1 MEYKKIT
8 TREEIY
14 KGIELWNK
22 INPSFHIIPR
32 LVEQNIFKP
41 FTGVNIVVYGSFKN
55 DQIIAFI
62 VAKYL
67 TLPIS
72 GNVGLS
78 QGWISLLVV
87 DKERIDISSTTEEL
101 TKKVEADLKIKGV
114 EKIRFGGDPQNFLSG
129 LPIELEEDYLLLLER
144 LGYKKKNK
152 EYDLYLDI
160 SNFNSSPK
168 IKQLKE
174 KLEKNLQ
181 ARPVTKEEE
190 EILLDFLQKNF
201 PGRWYYE
208 ANNIRRIPGG
218 IEDYWLLWYQNNPAG
233 FVRTNISESAYM
245 GSNVNWG
252 SQWGKYYCGLG
263 PIGIAAD
270 FRGKGWGIYLMIRVI
285 QAFQQQGYCH
295 MIIDWTTLVDYY
307 AKLGFKPWI
316 EYIILYKNL

>member
-1 MEYKKIT
+1 MKYKRIT
-8 TREEIY
+8 ARGEIY
-14 KGIELWNK
+14 KGIELWNR
-22 INPSFHIIPR
+22 IYPSFSIIPR
-32 LVEQNIFKP
+32 LVEQNIFKS
-41 FTGVNIVVYGSFKN
+41 FTGVNIVAYGSFKN

-72 GNVGLS
+72 GNVDLN

-87 DKERIDISSTTEEL
+87 DKERTDVNSTTEEL
-101 TKKVEADLKIKGV
+101 TKRVEADLKMKGV

-129 LPIELEEDYLLLLER
+129 LPIELEEDYLLLLEG
-144 LGYKKKNK
+144 LGYKKKSK

-160 SNFNSSPK
+160 SNFKSSPK
-168 IKQLKE
+168 IKQLQE
-174 KLEKNLQ
+174 GLEKNLQ

-190 EILLDFLQKNF
+190 EILLDFLQKTF

-233 FVRTNISESAYM
+233 FLRTNTSESAYM

-252 SQWGKYYCGLG
+252 SQWGECYCGLG

-316 EYIILYKNL
+316 EYFTLYKNL